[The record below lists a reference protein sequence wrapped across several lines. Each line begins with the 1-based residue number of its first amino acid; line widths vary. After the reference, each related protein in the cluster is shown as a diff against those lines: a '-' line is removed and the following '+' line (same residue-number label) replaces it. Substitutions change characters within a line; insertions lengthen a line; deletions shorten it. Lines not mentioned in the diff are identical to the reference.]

1 MADVQK
7 EFPPELFRHAV
18 ESAYDA
24 ILITTPGL
32 DEPEPTIEWVNPA
45 FERMT
50 GWTREE
56 IVGRSPRV
64 LQGPRTSRDLLS
76 RLRDDL
82 ENDRPFHGEGVN
94 YRKDGTEY
102 TVEWNISALRDET
115 GAVRHWVA
123 VQRDTTERHRHTEE
137 LERRVQERTREL
149 EGFLYTV
156 SHDFRAPL
164 RAIMSASM
172 ILLEDYGDKID
183 REGQTELKR
192 QSAAAKKLGTLMDDL
207 LRLSRL
213 SRQEMRTAE
222 LDLTALAREIAAEV
236 SHRTTPAA
244 EIDVHEGLKVSADA
258 SLMRLLLQNLLENAA
273 KFRRSDGP
281 ARVEVGTAE
290 GAIYVRDEGIGFPP
304 EKAEKI
310 FGPFERLHSEAEY
323 PGTGVG
329 LANVKRIV
337 DRHGGRVWAEGRP
350 GEGATFWFKLEPGIR
365 SGER

>member
-1 MADVQK
+1 MPQ
-7 EFPPELFRHAV
+7 EFPPELFRQAV

-24 ILITTPGL
+24 IIITTPGL
-32 DEPEPTIEWVNPA
+32 EEPHPLIEYVNPA

-50 GWTREE
+50 GWAKEE
-56 IVGRSPRV
+56 AIGKSPRI
-64 LQGPRTSRDLLS
+64 LQGPKTSRELLD

-82 ENDRPFHGEGVN
+82 SHDRVFHGEGIN

-102 TVEWNISALRDET
+102 QVEWNISALRDEN
-115 GAVRHWVA
+115 GKVRHWIA
-123 VQRDTTERHRHTEE
+123 VQRDTSDRSRQTEE

-172 ILLEDYGDKID
+172 ILLEDYGPNLD
-183 REGQTELKR
+183 REGQAELKR

-213 SRQEMRTAE
+213 SRQEMRTE
-222 LDLTALAREIAAEV
+222 TVDLTALAREVAVEV
-236 SHRTTPAA
+236 CARPWPVKPQI
-244 EIDVHEGLKVSADA
+244 EVEDGLNVQADP
-258 SLMRLLLQNLLENAA
+258 SLARLLIQNLLENAA
-273 KFRRSDGP
+273 KFAKGDGP
-281 ARVEVGTAE
+281 AQIAVGKAD
-290 GAIYVRDEGIGFPP
+290 GALFVRDEGIGFPQ

-310 FGPFERLHSEAEY
+310 FGPFERLHTDAEY

-350 GEGATFWFKLEPGIR
+350 GEGATFWFRLQ
-365 SGER
+365 ERA

>member
-1 MADVQK
+1 MDPQK
-7 EFPPELFRHAV
+7 EFPPELFRQAV

-50 GWTREE
+50 GWSREE
-56 IVGRSPRV
+56 AVGRSPRF
-64 LQGPRTSRDLLS
+64 LQGPKTSREMLD

-82 ENDRPFHGEGVN
+82 RNDRVFYGEGIN

-102 TVEWNISALRDET
+102 AVEWNISALRDEA
-115 GAVRHWVA
+115 GRVRHWIA
-123 VQRDTTERHRHTEE
+123 VQRDITERRRHTEE
-137 LERRVQERTREL
+137 LESRVQERTREL

-172 ILLEDYGDKID
+172 ILLEDYGPSLD
-183 REGQTELKR
+183 REGQNELKR

-213 SRQEMRTAE
+213 TRQEMRTE
-222 LDLTALAREIAAEV
+222 TIDLTALCREVGAEV
-236 SHRTTPAA
+236 ASQATGEKPAI
-244 EIDVHEGLKVSADA
+244 EVEDGLMAKADP
-258 SLMRLLLQNLLENAA
+258 SLTRLLFQNLLENATKFA
-273 KFRRSDGP
+273 KPGG
-281 ARVEVGTAE
+281 ARIAVGASE
-290 GAIYVRDEGIGFPP
+290 GALFVRDEGIGFPP
-304 EKAEKI
+304 DKAEKI

-350 GEGATFWFKLEPGIR
+350 GDGATFWFTLK
-365 SGER
+365 

>member
-1 MADVQK
+1 MDVPK

-32 DEPEPTIEWVNPA
+32 DEPEPTIEWVNDA
-45 FERMT
+45 FVTMT
-50 GWTREE
+50 GWTKEE

-64 LQGPRTSRDLLS
+64 LQGPRTSRAMLD
-76 RLRDDL
+76 RLRSDL

-102 TVEWNISALRDET
+102 SVEWNISALRDES
-115 GAVRHWVA
+115 GQVRHWVA
-123 VQRDTTERHRHTEE
+123 VQRDTTERHQQTEE
-137 LERRVQERTREL
+137 LEARVRERTREL

-172 ILLEDYGDKID
+172 ILLEDYGDSLD
-183 REGQTELKR
+183 RDGQAELKR
-192 QSAAAKKLGTLMDDL
+192 QSQAAKKLGSLMDDL

-213 SRQEMRTAE
+213 GRQEMRTE
-222 LDLTALAREIAAEV
+222 KLDLTALAREVASEV
-236 SHRTTPAA
+236 ASRTNGTPP
-244 EIDVHEGLKVSADA
+244 EIEVADGLSVQGDPA
-258 SLMRLLLQNLLENAA
+258 LMRLLFQNLLENAA
-273 KFRRSDGP
+273 KFAKKGEP
-281 ARVEVGTAE
+281 ARIVVGRE
-290 GAIYVRDEGIGFPP
+290 GEALFVRDQGIGFPP

-310 FGPFERLHSEAEY
+310 FGPFERLHTDAEY
-323 PGTGVG
+323 PGSGVG

-337 DRHGGRVWAEGRP
+337 DRHGGRVWAEGTL
-350 GEGATFWFKLEPGIR
+350 GGGATFWVRLAP
-365 SGER
+365 

>member
-7 EFPPELFRHAV
+7 EFPPELFQHAV

-32 DEPEPTIEWVNPA
+32 DDPDPRVEWVNPA

-50 GWTREE
+50 GWRREE
-56 IVGRSPRV
+56 IVGQSPRV
-64 LQGPRTSRDLLS
+64 LQGPKTSRDLLD

-82 ENDRPFHGEGVN
+82 SHDRTFHGQGIN

-102 TVEWNISALRDET
+102 FVEWNISALRDESGT
-115 GAVRHWVA
+115 VRHWVA
-123 VQRDTTERHRHTEE
+123 IQRDITDRQQITEE

-172 ILLEDYGDKID
+172 ILLEDYGERLD
-183 REGQTELKR
+183 REGQGELKR
-192 QSAAAKKLGTLMDDL
+192 QSMAAKKLGTLMDDL

-213 SRQEMRTAE
+213 SRQEMRTGE
-222 LDLTALAREIAAEV
+222 VDVTALAREVGDEV
-236 SHRTTPAA
+236 AGRTTPPV
-244 EIDVHEGLKVSADA
+244 EIEVHEGLKANADP
-258 SLMRLLLQNLLENAA
+258 SLLRLLLQNLIENAA
-273 KFRRSDGP
+273 KFRRSDAP
-281 ARVEVGTAE
+281 ARIEIGTSD
-290 GAIYVRDEGIGFPP
+290 GSLYVRDQGIGFPQD
-304 EKAEKI
+304 KAEKI
-310 FGPFERLHSEAEY
+310 FGPFERLHTDAEY

-337 DRHGGRVWAEGRP
+337 DRHGGRVWAEGCL
-350 GEGATFWFKLEPGIR
+350 GEGATFWFTL
-365 SGER
+365 

>member
-1 MADVQK
+1 MEPIPK

-32 DEPEPTIEWVNPA
+32 DDPEPLIEYVNPA

-50 GWTREE
+50 GWTKEE
-56 IVGRSPRV
+56 AIGKSPRI
-64 LQGPRTSRDLLS
+64 LQGPRTDRALLE
-76 RLRDDL
+76 RLRRNL
-82 ENDRPFHGEGVN
+82 VNDEPFYGEGIN
-94 YRKDGTEY
+94 YRKDGSEY
-102 TVEWNISALRDET
+102 AVEWNITALRDEAGT
-115 GAVRHWVA
+115 VRHWIA
-123 VQRDTTERHRHTEE
+123 VQRDITERNRHTEE

-172 ILLEDYGDKID
+172 ILLEDYGPSLD
-183 REGQTELKR
+183 REGQSELKR
-192 QSAAAKKLGTLMDDL
+192 QSQAAKKLGVLMDDL

-213 SRQEMRTAE
+213 TRQEIRLE
-222 LDLTALAREIAAEV
+222 PVDLTALCREVAAEV
-236 SHRTTPAA
+236 AA
-244 EIDVHEGLKVSADA
+244 RASGEGPTITVQDGLTAEADP
-258 SLMRLLLQNLLENAA
+258 SLARLLFQNLLENAVKFARPGGA
-273 KFRRSDGP
+273 KI
-281 ARVEVGTAE
+281 EVGEAD
-290 GAIYVRDEGIGFPP
+290 GSLFVRDEGIGFLQ

-310 FGPFERLHSEAEY
+310 FGPFERLHTDAEY

-350 GEGATFWFKLEPGIR
+350 DNGATFWFTLGR
-365 SGER
+365 

>member
-32 DEPEPTIEWVNPA
+32 DAPEPLIEWVNPA

-50 GWTREE
+50 GWTQEE
-56 IVGRSPRV
+56 VIGKSPRI
-64 LQGPRTSRDLLS
+64 LQGPKTSRELLD

-82 ENDRPFHGEGVN
+82 KNDRPFHGEGVN
-94 YRKDGTEY
+94 YKKDGTEY
-102 TVEWNISALRDET
+102 VVEWNISALRDET

-123 VQRDTTERHRHTEE
+123 VQRDTTERERSREE

-172 ILLEDYGDKID
+172 ILLEDYGDNLD
-183 REGQTELKR
+183 REGQSELKR
-192 QSAAAKKLGTLMDDL
+192 QSAAAKKLGVLMDDL

-213 SRQEMRTAE
+213 SRQEMRTE
-222 LDLTALAREIAAEV
+222 EVDVTAICREVASEV
-236 SHRTTPAA
+236 ASRVNHGT
-244 EIDVHEGLKVSADA
+244 EIVVEDGLSAKADP

-273 KFRRSDGP
+273 KFRRTDEP
-281 ARVEVGTAE
+281 ARIHVGASD
-290 GAIYVRDEGIGFPP
+290 GAIYVRDEGIGFPQ

-310 FGPFERLHSEAEY
+310 FGPFERLHSDAEY

-350 GEGATFWFKLEPGIR
+350 GDGATFWIR
-365 SGER
+365 LAR